1 MEYDLAIIGAGDAG
15 RAAAVLAAGRGAK
28 VALVDRLPEPGG
40 WTARVGIGIRVLEE
54 AASFV
59 ERAAAL
65 SPHLQV
71 SLKKNLSL
79 ADLLYRRS
87 MVQDRFCA
95 AAARE
100 LDRHHVHRIRGDASI
115 GGPNLLNVE
124 GYPPLIAR
132 RILICTGSRA
142 TDPAGRPA
150 DGPRIFT
157 ADSFLQMGRFP
168 ESLAIVGN
176 DALAQRLGSIFGH
189 LGVKHVDESIAQ
201 VVIHTASRR
210 GETETLNLQQLNITP
225 TATGHLTANPDTG
238 QLTDSVYAAGD
249 VVSPPAAR

>member
-1 MEYDLAIIGAGDAG
+1 MDYDLAIIGAGDAG
-15 RAAAVLAAGRGAK
+15 RAAALFAAGRGDR
-28 VALVDRLPEPGG
+28 VALIERSAEPGG

-100 LDRHHVHRIRGDASI
+100 LDRHHVHRIRGAASI
-115 GGPNLLNVE
+115 GGANLLNIE
-124 GYPPLIAR
+124 GHPPLSAR

-142 TDPAGRPA
+142 TDPDGRPA

-157 ADSFLQMGRFP
+157 ADSFLQMEQFP
-168 ESLAIVGN
+168 KSVAVVGN
-176 DALAQRLGSIFGH
+176 VELAQRLASIFGR
-189 LGVKHVDESIAQ
+189 LGVTLAEESVAEA
-201 VVIHTASRR
+201 VIHTAHRR
-210 GETETLNLQQLNITP
+210 GETHTLNLQQVNITP
-225 TATGHLTANPDTG
+225 TATGHLTPNPDTG
-238 QLTDSVYAAGD
+238 QLTDTIYAAGD
-249 VVSPPAAR
+249 VVSPPTAR